1 MAPVRQPI
9 RLIRSRARPIPT
21 DAVMLRALVTSLLF
35 SALPAFAASF
45 DCRVTGIAN
54 GDTFSCLD
62 ASGEHVRVKLA
73 EIDTPELRQ
82 PYGSQARQ
90 ALASYIF
97 GKTVTLTAKGRDDA
111 ERTLARVGP
120 VTVRSIL
127 NWSGLGMHGPT
138 AATSMTGRFSI
149 WRQSRASLGGACGR
163 YPKRISCLRGNG
175 ASSNA
180 AAVDTNRS

>member
-35 SALPAFAASF
+35 SALPTFAASF

-73 EIDTPELRQ
+73 EIDTPELQQ

-97 GKTVTLTAKGRDDA
+97 GKTVTLTAKGRDVA
-111 ERTLARVGP
+111 GRTLARVRAGDSEINSEL
-120 VTVRSIL
+120 VRTGNAWANRGHLDDRALL
-127 NWSGLGMHGPT
+127 NLEAVARELGRGLWSLPK
-138 AATSMTGRFSI
+138 ADQLPPWE
-149 WRQSRASLGGACGR
+149 WREQQRSSR
-163 YPKRISCLRGNG
+163 
-175 ASSNA
+175 
-180 AAVDTNRS
+180 

>member
-1 MAPVRQPI
+1 
-9 RLIRSRARPIPT
+9 
-21 DAVMLRALVTSLLF
+21 MLRALVTSLLF

-111 ERTLARVGP
+111 ERTLARVRAGDSEINSEL
-120 VTVRSIL
+120 VRTGNAWANRVHLDDRALL
-127 NWSGLGMHGPT
+127 NLEAVARELGRGLWSLPK
-138 AATSMTGRFSI
+138 ADQLPPWE
-149 WRQSRASLGGACGR
+149 WREQQRSSR
-163 YPKRISCLRGNG
+163 
-175 ASSNA
+175 
-180 AAVDTNRS
+180 

>member
-1 MAPVRQPI
+1 
-9 RLIRSRARPIPT
+9 
-21 DAVMLRALVTSLLF
+21 MLRALVTSLLF

-73 EIDTPELRQ
+73 EIDTPELQQ

-90 ALASYIF
+90 AIASYIF

-111 ERTLARVGP
+111 GRTLARVRAGDSEINSEL
-120 VTVRSIL
+120 VRTLAACPSRSHTL
-127 NWSGLGMHGPT
+127 RELGRGLWSLPK
-138 AATSMTGRFSI
+138 ADQLPPWE
-149 WRQSRASLGGACGR
+149 WREQQRRSR
-163 YPKRISCLRGNG
+163 
-175 ASSNA
+175 
-180 AAVDTNRS
+180 